1 MSIPLS
7 AGALCTPIVE
17 VVFADTTLAEAA
29 RLMRDRH
36 VGCLV
41 VVEQDEPGRL
51 VAGILTDRDIVVS
64 AVAADRDTRRLTVGE
79 LMTRDVATAREE
91 DSLAVVLEQMRV
103 RGVRRMPVVARHGV
117 LVGLLAFDDLL
128 AALALQVQAMTQAVI
143 AGRQRE
149 GVAPA

>member
-1 MSIPLS
+1 MSLPLS

-41 VVEQDEPGRL
+41 VVEQDQPGRT
-51 VAGILTDRDIVVS
+51 VAGILTDRDIVVA
-64 AVAADRDTRRLTVGE
+64 AVAADRDTRKLTVGE

-91 DSLAVVLEQMRV
+91 DSLAVVLEEMRV
-103 RGVRRMPVVARHGV
+103 RGVRRMPVVGRHGV